1 MSRLMSLKITDWAVE
16 DRPRE
21 KMIRKGISTLS
32 DAELLAILISS
43 GTKKKSAVDLGR
55 ELLGLAGNNLN
66 SLGKLTVAD
75 LVKIRGIGPARA
87 VTISAALELG
97 RRRSLS
103 AVPDACQIK
112 CSKDVADIFQPLLS
126 DLAHEEFWILF
137 LNRSN
142 RVIDRMKLSQ
152 GGISGTVTDVRIIMK
167 KAIEFLASGI
177 IVCHNHPS
185 GNLNPSE
192 SDSRITQKIRES
204 GSLMDIQLLDHLI
217 ISGNDFFSF
226 ADNGLL

>member
-1 MSRLMSLKITDWAVE
+1 MSLKITDWAVE

-21 KMIRKGISTLS
+21 KLIQNGTSSLS

-43 GTKKKSAVDLGR
+43 GTKEKSAVDLGR
-55 ELLGLAGNNLN
+55 ELLGIVNNNLN
-66 SLGKLTVAD
+66 SLGKLTIAD
-75 LVKIRGIGPARA
+75 LKKLHGIGTARA
-87 VTISAALELG
+87 VTIVAALELG
-97 RRRSLS
+97 RRRKL
-103 AVPDACQIK
+103 AEVPDVPQIR

-126 DLAHEEFWILF
+126 DLLHEEFWILF

-142 RVIDRMKLSQ
+142 KVINRMKLSQ
-152 GGISGTVTDVRIIMK
+152 GGISGTVTDVRMVMK
-167 KAIEFLASGI
+167 KAIEYLASGI

-192 SDSRITQKIRES
+192 SDTKITQKIKEA
-204 GSLMDIQLLDHLI
+204 GNLMDIQLLDHLI
-217 ISGNDFFSF
+217 ISDKEYYSF